1 MSEADTPWARLA
13 SRVTRVVLTRKDLT
27 YAALVQALAADG
39 VRDGERAIV
48 SRISRGTL
56 RLSLFLH
63 ILSITGV
70 RPPERWSDALAADGD
85 WEAKACAVSK
95 IELSRQ
101 PSELMDDLVARLSR
115 LGTTISPKTLDAQ
128 VRAGT
133 LQLSLFLQLLYVLN
147 SDAFERYIDHEDLV
161 DAAKVT
167 STVQS

>member
-13 SRVTRVVLTRKDLT
+13 SRVTRVVLTRKDVT

-70 RPPERWSDALAADGD
+70 RPPERWSDTLVVNGD
-85 WEAKACAVSK
+85 WEAKACGVSV

-101 PSELMDDLVARLSR
+101 PSEFMDDLVARLSR
-115 LGTTISPKTLDAQ
+115 LGTTISAKTLDAQ

-161 DAAKVT
+161 DAAKTASVA
-167 STVQS
+167 QS